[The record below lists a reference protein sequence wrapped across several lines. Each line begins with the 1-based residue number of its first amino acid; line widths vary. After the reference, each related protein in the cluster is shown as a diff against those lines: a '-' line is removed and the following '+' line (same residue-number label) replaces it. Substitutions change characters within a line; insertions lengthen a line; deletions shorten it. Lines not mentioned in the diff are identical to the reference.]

1 MPKIFPEYVGGFS
14 GIVWGGEKGTQKFFW
29 GKNLR
34 EGKRDPNTPRPFC
47 QRPPGGQSVRDPAQ
61 SGVFVGNELPPHNG
75 VATRNRRAALWHGMT
90 GQWHG
95 IKRLYVASP
104 HRATV

>member
-61 SGVFVGNELPPHNG
+61 SGVFVGNKLPPHNG
-75 VATRNRRAALWHGMT
+75 LATRIRRGPVAWHGGAMAWHNAAL
-90 GQWHG
+90 
-95 IKRLYVASP
+95 RYAPP
-104 HRATV
+104 HATV